1 MYLSKYN
8 VLVEDFPF
16 NGGVMVYNIVTKG
29 LVFLE
34 DKAQL
39 GELEKID
46 DDILLDM
53 KEMRMILGDAEEE
66 RKWTKNMLWTISW
79 MSQWLQAM
87 RVI

>member
-39 GELEKID
+39 GELEKNE
-46 DDILLDM
+46 DDIGGCG
-53 KEMRMILGDAEEE
+53 R
-66 RKWTKNMLWTISW
+66 RT
-79 MSQWLQAM
+79 
-87 RVI
+87 